1 MSAQPLPDVTAA
13 TTPLDGH
20 RLLHCWHGAAT
31 ALLAQRGR
39 LDQENVFPVADGDT
53 GTNMAATLTEAV
65 AACTPLPHA
74 GHLQNALAGAAL
86 AASRGNSGIILA
98 QFLGGLAAGLR
109 DAERV
114 DARALAAAAG
124 PAVASARGAVAA
136 PVEGTVLTVMAAWAE
151 ALAAACTEA
160 ASPDSLADLATALGG
175 ARQAAAAALARTPSQ
190 LAALADAGVVD
201 AGADGFVCLLDG
213 FAAALATSPD
223 ADGALADP
231 DAPML
236 PESLHGDHDPAR
248 LPAPPTLRWCTEIL
262 LEDTRASPEQ
272 VRGLLADLG
281 DSVIAAGRA
290 PRLKVHLHTNQPH
303 LAAARLRAH
312 GRLGP
317 QKVEDMRLQY
327 AAHHGPAAPVGLV
340 TDSAC
345 DLPAALRDRY
355 QVHQVPLTIQWQEH
369 EYIDGRTLTAADF
382 YSQLGR
388 SPEHPRTSQPPLT
401 RFERLYGDLLSCH
414 EELLSLHLS
423 ARMSGTFGAARL
435 AAERAGRGRVHCL
448 DTRRLSAALGLVVL
462 GAAEA
467 LADGADARTAAELA
481 RDLAARTDIFV
492 LVPSLEAM
500 VRGGRISAGVGKLAR
515 WSGLKPLVSVNAEGA
530 AAVSGAALSVDG
542 LERGMLARLRRGK
555 RRRET
560 ERWAVVHAAAPAAA
574 ARMTAKAADVLGSQP
589 AWVMETA
596 PILGAHVG
604 LDSVGVAVTWR
615 G

>member
-1 MSAQPLPDVTAA
+1 MNEHTVPDIAVSTA
-13 TTPLDGH
+13 PLDGR

-31 ALLAQRGR
+31 ALLTQRGR

-53 GTNMAATLTEAV
+53 GTNMAATLAEAV
-65 AACTPLPHA
+65 AACSPVGHA
-74 GHLQNALAGAAL
+74 GQMQDALAGAAL
-86 AASRGNSGIILA
+86 AVSRGNSGIILA
-98 QFLGGLAAGLR
+98 QFLGGLAAGLS

-114 DARALAAAAG
+114 DARTLAAAAG
-124 PAVASARGAVAA
+124 PAVASARSAVAA

-151 ALAAACTEA
+151 VLAAACADAPPPE
-160 ASPDSLADLATALGG
+160 SHPDLAMALSR
-175 ARQAAAAALARTPSQ
+175 AREAAAAALARTPSQ

-201 AGADGFVCLLDG
+201 AGADGFVCLIDG
-213 FAAALATSPD
+213 FVAALATSPD

-231 DAPML
+231 DARAL
-236 PESLHGDHDPAR
+236 PELRHGDHHPSR
-248 LPAPPTLRWCTEIL
+248 LPAPPALRWCTEIL

-290 PRLKVHLHTNQPH
+290 PRLKVHLHTNEPQV
-303 LAAARLRAH
+303 AAARLRAH

-327 AAHHGPAAPVGLV
+327 AAHHGPAAAVGLV

-345 DLPAALRDRY
+345 DLPAALRDRH

-382 YSQLGR
+382 YNQLGR
-388 SPEHPRTSQPPLT
+388 SPAHPRTSQPPLT
-401 RFERLYGDLLSCH
+401 RFERLYGDLLDCH

-435 AAERAGRGRVHCL
+435 AAERAGRGRVHCV

-467 LADGADARTAAELA
+467 LADGANARTAEDLA

-492 LVPSLEAM
+492 VMPSLETM
-500 VRGGRISAGVGKLAR
+500 VRGGRISASIGKLAR
-515 WSGLKPLVSVNAEGA
+515 WSGLRPLVSVNAEGA
-530 AAVSGAALSVDG
+530 AAVRGAAFSVDA

-555 RRRET
+555 RRHEP
-560 ERWAVVHAAAPAAA
+560 ERWAVVHAAAPADAE
-574 ARMTAKAADVLGSQP
+574 RLTAKASDVLASEP
-589 AWVMETA
+589 AWVMETT

-604 LDSVGVAVTWR
+604 LGSFGVAVTWR
-615 G
+615 S